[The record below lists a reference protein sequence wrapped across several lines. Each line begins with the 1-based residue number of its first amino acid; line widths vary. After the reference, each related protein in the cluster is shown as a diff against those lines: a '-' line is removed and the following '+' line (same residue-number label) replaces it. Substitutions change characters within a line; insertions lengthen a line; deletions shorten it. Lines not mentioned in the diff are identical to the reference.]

1 MLIAAMIVVVA
12 VIIWGLIWGAMQAH
26 NYYLKWKLEEAYKEM
41 MEETPPKKRLFI
53 VKK

>member
-1 MLIAAMIVVVA
+1 MLMAVLIVGVA
-12 VIIWGLIWGAMQAH
+12 VLIWGLIWGAMQVH
-26 NYYLKWKLEEAYKEM
+26 SYYLKWKLEEAYKEM